1 MDESK
6 ENIGAVRPIGWV
18 EFFSCNQRKLTHF
31 TMHCL
36 QKAPTFLPPSPP
48 RSVMLM
54 LALLAL
60 IKANSVMN
68 NLHRGLH
75 LSAQSYFINQEL
87 YHQKITEQ
95 TALWT
100 LCNPRPAPSV
110 HFRLCS
116 SRKFDDQV
124 GLGTSSFYTQCLM
137 AGTMSKLD
145 ITINT
150 LIIVVSWLWLPAL
163 YSISIALCSISIAL
177 YNVSIALYIISIAA
191 AQCLIRS
198 CVTNLCWYC
207 SSKPQLYF

>member
-1 MDESK
+1 M
-6 ENIGAVRPIGWV
+6 
-18 EFFSCNQRKLTHF
+18 FFSLWGTSTVDTDLPEWMRVKKTLALFVRLGGWNFSVATSATHF

-163 YSISIALCSISIAL
+163 
-177 YNVSIALYIISIAA
+177 
-191 AQCLIRS
+191 
-198 CVTNLCWYC
+198 
-207 SSKPQLYF
+207 

>member
-1 MDESK
+1 MLSRYMIQDKSSYRVNALGPLYLLQCLALKCFFTLRHQHSWYWFARMDESK

-163 YSISIALCSISIAL
+163 
-177 YNVSIALYIISIAA
+177 
-191 AQCLIRS
+191 
-198 CVTNLCWYC
+198 
-207 SSKPQLYF
+207 